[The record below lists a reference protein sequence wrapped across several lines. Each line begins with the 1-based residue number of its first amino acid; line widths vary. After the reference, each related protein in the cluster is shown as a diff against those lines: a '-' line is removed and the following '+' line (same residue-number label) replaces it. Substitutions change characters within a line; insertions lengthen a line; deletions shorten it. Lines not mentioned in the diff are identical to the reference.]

1 MRQRSTAL
9 ERGNVGAQVCQ
20 HISLARISKLPGPRN
35 GEEGLAVPV
44 RAEALKPNVT
54 QPVTHT
60 RTRAWLWPRDPGPM
74 AGRWGRGWGR
84 LIHRNA
90 LAPTEAT
97 AARMPSRSF
106 FVLDGVRSLV
116 KIKQGTKQEFNV
128 AAADLPK
135 DANFPQHRGC
145 AQANRFCARP
155 VCLTD
160 WRRTAAKSGSWE
172 CNRETRSAKT
182 AQNRNN
188 VRMRRQLCPSC
199 SAAKNWDCYIRC
211 IHLIAPMLPQE
222 PTRTPELFSNA
233 LTQSDEFY
241 CPGSLGC
248 RCFHR
253 HGPSAG
259 PGTRAI

>member
-44 RAEALKPNVT
+44 RAEALKPNAT

-60 RTRAWLWPRDPGPM
+60 RTRAWLWPRDPGPR
-74 AGRWGRGWGR
+74 AGRWGGGWGR

-116 KIKQGTKQEFNV
+116 KIKQGTKQSLMLQPQTCPKTQIFHSIGV
-128 AAADLPK
+128 AHRRIDSARDLCASPTGGEL
-135 DANFPQHRGC
+135 PQN
-145 AQANRFCARP
+145 QA
-155 VCLTD
+155 L
-160 WRRTAAKSGSWE
+160 GSATE
-172 CNRETRSAKT
+172 KHVRQKPRKT
-182 AQNRNN
+182 ATMCGCEGNC
-188 VRMRRQLCPSC
+188 VRHALPRKIGTVIYAAFTLSPPC
-199 SAAKNWDCYIRC
+199 SPRAY
-211 IHLIAPMLPQE
+211 
-222 PTRTPELFSNA
+222 SN
-233 LTQSDEFY
+233 
-241 CPGSLGC
+241 PG
-248 RCFHR
+248 
-253 HGPSAG
+253 
-259 PGTRAI
+259 AIQ